1 LYYSL
6 PYAAYAVRVFID
18 VLTPRGPVLE
28 GVGLVSRYLYIGGRR
43 LYLVNPGFLLRL
55 EGVAVFAAAT
65 VAYYFLGGPLWLYL
79 ALALAPDLAMLG
91 YLAGPRLGSRVYNAA
106 HTYVA
111 PLALAGLA
119 WWAAVPTALLVA
131 LVWAAHIG
139 VDRAV
144 GYGLKYQ
151 TGFKDTHLG
160 RVGTDAVE
168 AVRPDPEPGD

>member
-1 LYYSL
+1 M
-6 PYAAYAVRVFID
+6 
-18 VLTPRGPVLE
+18 
-28 GVGLVSRYLYIGGRR
+28 
-43 LYLVNPGFLLRL
+43 NPGFILRL

-65 VAYYFLGGPLWLYL
+65 VAYYLLGGPLWLYL
-79 ALALAPDLAMLG
+79 LLALAPDLAMLG
-91 YLAGPRLGSRVYNAA
+91 YLAGPGLGSRVYNAA

-119 WWAAVPTALLVA
+119 WWAAVPIALLVA

-144 GYGLKYQ
+144 GYGLKYP

-160 RVGTDAVE
+160 RVGTDARD
-168 AVRPDPEPGD
+168 AIAPEPEASD